1 MSWSDLV
8 LRLASRP
15 RWLILNKVDLLSQEE
30 LSTRRDAVLKA
41 INWTGPVY
49 EIAAISKEGTS
60 ALSGDLMTCI
70 EEFKALEAEDPEVMT
85 LEQDTQ
91 TRMQQEAR
99 DRIDTLRSTRAAMR
113 KAQRDAQQDEDD
125 DEVDVE
131 YRH

>member
-1 MSWSDLV
+1 M
-8 LRLASRP
+8 
-15 RWLILNKVDLLSQEE
+15 
-30 LSTRRDAVLKA
+30 
-41 INWTGPVY
+41 Y

-99 DRIDTLRSTRAAMR
+99 DRIDTLRLTRAAMR